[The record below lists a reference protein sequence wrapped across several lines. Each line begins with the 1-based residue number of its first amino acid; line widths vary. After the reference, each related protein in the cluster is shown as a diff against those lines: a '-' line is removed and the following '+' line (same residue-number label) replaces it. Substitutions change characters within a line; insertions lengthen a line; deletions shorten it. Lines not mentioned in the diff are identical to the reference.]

1 MIDYR
6 LIGERIKK
14 ARIEKK
20 ITQKTLAEKVG
31 VSIAFLSRIE
41 RGSSQLNL
49 KRLTQI
55 CNILDI
61 SEGSILNG
69 ASEGSDSYL
78 EKDFVELLNK
88 CTDKQKKIIYEIA
101 KTIINN

>member
-1 MIDYR
+1 MIDYK
-6 LIGERIKK
+6 LIGERIK
-14 ARIEKK
+14 RVRNEKEM
-20 ITQKTLAEKVG
+20 TQKTLAEKVG

-69 ASEGSDSYL
+69 ASEGSNSYL
-78 EKDFVELLNK
+78 EEDFVELLDK
-88 CTDKQKKIIYEIA
+88 CTDKQKKMIYEVA

>member
-1 MIDYR
+1 MIDYK

-14 ARIEKK
+14 ARNEKEMS
-20 ITQKTLAEKVG
+20 QKTLSEKVG

-41 RGSSQLNL
+41 RGSSQINL
-49 KRLTQI
+49 KRLSQV
-55 CNILDI
+55 CEVLGI

-69 ASEGSDSYL
+69 ASEGSNSYL
-78 EKDFVELLNK
+78 EEDFAELLDK
-88 CTDKQKKIIYEIA
+88 CTDKQKKMIYEVA